1 MPYNYISDSELK
13 SEMKEVWKRMHD
25 QGLPRSAL
33 KKEMQEMWTRI
44 RERQAEDAGAKL
56 KAKLDQAPA
65 KAESASIFA
74 AEPIA
79 KKTSA
84 ITLKVSERITAWKNG
99 FSRETSRRVAI
110 VAAGI
115 CLILLGLS
123 MRSGFETKPAKKQY
137 AQITLPTGSPAS
149 PEVVQPKVRNVHY
162 KKTQGLGYVNRAPEV
177 REVRETYSA
186 GSMSKP
192 KRPDAHLDGMRIVCA
207 DFGCITQYSYKK
219 EVARKPAQKPEPKIV
234 EGDVE
239 FSPRSLVS
247 LDNLKIKGD
256 LTIRNLDYAI
266 LPATL
271 SVEGNL
277 IVSDSRFVR
286 VENGAEVKGQILV
299 RGNSSIGNLPAS
311 LDSRVVIAKSSGFK
325 SAKSSN
331 GSRQVAS
338 LPNRASA
345 DKLGRSGSYNF

>member
-65 KAESASIFA
+65 APAPIFSAK
-74 AEPIA
+74 PIA
-79 KKTSA
+79 AKTSA
-84 ITLKVSERITAWKNG
+84 ITLKVSERITTWKNS

-149 PEVVQPKVRNVHY
+149 PEVAQPKVRNVHY
-162 KKTQGLGYVNRAPEV
+162 KKTQGLGYVNRAPDV
-177 REVRETYSA
+177 REVREAYSS

-219 EVARKPAQKPEPKIV
+219 EVAYKPAQKPEPKVV

-239 FSPRSLVS
+239 FSPRSLVG
-247 LDNLKIKGD
+247 LDNLRIKGD

-271 SVEGNL
+271 SIEGNL
-277 IVSDSRFVR
+277 IVSDSRFIR

-311 LDSRVVIAKSSGFK
+311 LDSRVVIAKGSSSK
-325 SAKSSN
+325 SAKSLN
-331 GSRQVAS
+331 GGRQVAS

-345 DKLGRSGSYNF
+345 DKLGRSGNYNF